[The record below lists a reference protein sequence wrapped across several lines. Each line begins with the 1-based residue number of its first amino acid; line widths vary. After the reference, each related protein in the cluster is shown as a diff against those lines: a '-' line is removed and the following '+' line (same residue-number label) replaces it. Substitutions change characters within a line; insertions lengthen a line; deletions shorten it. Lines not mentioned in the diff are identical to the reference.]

1 MPQERDDSQI
11 ALRIATAS
19 SVFSVIG
26 FLAYTIAADSLKLF
40 DAPPFVELLIKSTVV
55 ILSLVF
61 VNGRVRE
68 SFTVQNYGQIPFLS
82 TVFFYCITLL
92 IIYVSEI
99 LFVIFHLF
107 FASNVSL
114 LQEFKFLLGVGDL
127 SVS

>member
-19 SVFSVIG
+19 AFFSVIG
-26 FLAYTIAADSLKLF
+26 FLSYTIAADSLRLF
-40 DAPPFVELLIKSTVV
+40 EAPAFVELLVKSVV
-55 ILSLVF
+55 VVLSLIF
-61 VNGRVRE
+61 VNSRVRE

-92 IIYVSEI
+92 FIYVSEI

-114 LQEFKFLLGVGDL
+114 MQELKIIL
-127 SVS
+127 